1 MCTGEAPGAA
11 LTLLEAVRSGQV
23 EAHAACSLR
32 RLARANSLR
41 WGPAVSANRRAC
53 ASRSVHSWYTAALAI
68 PTDPRPNSLHTQHRV
83 ALPGPVDGFTSVS
96 SDLLAVG
103 PQAFKLHTLAHSCAG
118 WVLATAQ
125 LAVLRCEAAAAV
137 RAPFCG
143 RPLAAPAAKRALCTA
158 LRPAWLTSV
167 WRCTPLQLL

>member
-1 MCTGEAPGAA
+1 MG
-11 LTLLEAVRSGQV
+11 
-23 EAHAACSLR
+23 
-32 RLARANSLR
+32 
-41 WGPAVSANRRAC
+41 
-53 ASRSVHSWYTAALAI
+53 SRSLSQQARVRCKERTHSWYTVLLRKAI
-68 PTDPRPNSLHTQHRV
+68 PTDTRPNPLHTQYRV

-103 PQAFKLHTLAHSCAG
+103 PQAFKLHTLAHSSAG

-137 RAPFCG
+137 RAPFSG
-143 RPLAAPAAKRALCTA
+143 RPLAAPAAKWALCTA